1 MQSPESLLTIDS
13 QGWLSGARRVPSPNF
28 NDRPEL
34 AEVSL
39 LVLHNISLPPEQFG
53 GSYICDFFTNCLD
66 LSVHPYFDE
75 IAALQVSSHVL
86 IDRQGEII
94 QFVSFDHR
102 AWHAGKSCFDGVD
115 NCNDYSVG
123 IELEGTDDIAYT
135 DSQYQTLVQISRA
148 LMAYYPTITKPRIV
162 GHCDIAAGR
171 KTDPGSAF
179 DWKRYFSVLEYEWS
193 LK

>member
-13 QGWLSGARRVPSPNF
+13 QGWLSCVRRVPSPNF

-34 AEVSL
+34 IEVSL
-39 LVLHNISLPPEQFG
+39 LVLHNISLPPQQFG

-66 LSVHPYFDE
+66 LSVHPYFEE
-75 IAALQVSSHVL
+75 IADIQVSSHVL

-102 AWHAGKSCFDGVD
+102 AWHAGKSCFNGVD

-123 IELEGTDDIAYT
+123 IELEGADDIAYT
-135 DSQYQTLVQISRA
+135 DSQYQTLMQISRA
-148 LMAYYPTITKPRIV
+148 LMVYYPTITKPRIV

-171 KTDPGSAF
+171 KTDPGLAF
-179 DWKRYFSVLEYEWS
+179 DWQRYFSVLG
-193 LK
+193 